1 MIRRIMSSRYSRGSI
16 FSARQVCTSE
26 RTIAA
31 ASPPRSLPT
40 KSQFFRP
47 RAMGRTALSA
57 TLLSS
62 GLSSLFM
69 WVRGLDFFVD
79 CKEEKHDIHSM

>member
-1 MIRRIMSSRYSRGSI
+1 MTETRLLTPTSKKKNPGEFSKESKQYAPIMLKSYENLRKKYFPTI
-16 FSARQVCTSE
+16 PKQFEESASH
-26 RTIAA
+26 AK
-31 ASPPRSLPT
+31 P
-40 KSQFFRP
+40 
-47 RAMGRTALSA
+47 
-57 TLLSS
+57 S

>member
-1 MIRRIMSSRYSRGSI
+1 MEVNILLGLRAGN
-16 FSARQVCTSE
+16 
-26 RTIAA
+26 
-31 ASPPRSLPT
+31 LT
-40 KSQFFRP
+40 KAYQP
-47 RAMGRTALSA
+47 
-57 TLLSS
+57 S